1 MTTKG
6 KVIST
11 LLVILVIAALIG
23 AYLTFGCFSSG
34 KRAGNVIKF
43 SNKGMIFKTWEGEMI
58 QRNFSVAPGDTWKF
72 TVTDENVVKQI
83 NDAMARGKT
92 VDLQYCEKY
101 YKFFWQGDTDYFIT
115 NAIEVQQ

>member
-6 KVIST
+6 KIIST
-11 LLVILVIAALIG
+11 LLIILVIAALIG
-23 AYLTFGCFSSG
+23 AYLTFGCYSSG

-43 SNKGMIFKTWEGEMI
+43 SHKGMIFKTWEGEMI

-72 TVTDENVVKQI
+72 SVSDENVVNQI
-83 NDAMARGKT
+83 NDAMSHGQT

-101 YKFFWQGDTDYFIT
+101 YKFFWQGETSYFIT
-115 NAIEVQQ
+115 NAAVVQQ